1 MELNKE
7 FKAEELNVEGY
18 PIIEVGKG
26 KAQSEKFKAQTDFDF
41 DPASLVDALNSKG
54 HVYAYL
60 DKEKKV
66 KAIYITV
73 RKDGEDFSCEERLL
87 SDSIADD
94 PVVGKM
100 DEQVKFLVAQR
111 ATYYSKGRGYF
122 LGEELPHL
130 KQKSEGF
137 NFSMAIV
144 FALLYSV
151 VFWQVFH
158 GPTGIGIGIC
168 FGICMGLCFAKHSYL
183 YEGPKEEDTKTE

>member
-7 FKAEELNVEGY
+7 FKAESLNVEGY

-26 KAQSEKFKAQTDFDF
+26 KAQSEKFKAQADFDF
-41 DPASLVDALNSKG
+41 DPARLVEALNNKG
-54 HVYAYL
+54 HVYAFL

-73 RKDGEDFSCEERLL
+73 RKNGEDYSCEERLL
-87 SDSIADD
+87 SPSVTDD
-94 PVVGKM
+94 KLIEKF
-100 DEQVKFLVAQR
+100 DEEIKFLVAQR
-111 ATYYSKGRGYF
+111 ASYGKGKAYF
-122 LGEELPHL
+122 LGEEIPHL

-151 VFWQVFH
+151 AFWQVFH